1 VTEND
6 VLRILVEVVNELGD
20 LNDCRPLS
28 LKETDTP
35 FDGKSGLDSLNA
47 LEAESAL
54 AERIGLPADSKKL
67 AAIRNPKLPI
77 GEAARQIAEALRT

>member
-6 VLRILVEVVNELGD
+6 VLRVLVEVVQELGD
-20 LNDCRPLS
+20 LNDCRPQS
-28 LKETDTP
+28 VKETDTP
-35 FDGKSGLDSLNA
+35 FDGKNGLDSLNA

-54 AERIGLPADSKKL
+54 AERLGIPADSKKL

-77 GEAARQIAEALRT
+77 GEAAREIAKALGT